1 MRPLHNDDISTSDRK
16 FDLKKGQDD
25 EKIALVQAELER
37 LRQLA
42 ALDHPFRPLEDS
54 PKDPLDDVR
63 KKLAQNRK
71 PRKFFG
77 I

>member
-1 MRPLHNDDISTSDRK
+1 
-16 FDLKKGQDD
+16 
-25 EKIALVQAELER
+25 LVQAELER